1 MNDNT
6 NTHPIPRQSGAL
18 LIPDAQAFTVP
29 RPLPG
34 HQSLLARTAHAA
46 YWAFAPG
53 VRSEIRA
60 GHFGA
65 AAVGEAF
72 RQLEE
77 IQPAAVHLTRSERA
91 QGFAALFRLQ
101 SKHGG
106 VL

>member
-1 MNDNT
+1 
-6 NTHPIPRQSGAL
+6 
-18 LIPDAQAFTVP
+18 
-29 RPLPG
+29 
-34 HQSLLARTAHAA
+34 
-46 YWAFAPG
+46 

>member
-1 MNDNT
+1 MTDT
-6 NTHPIPRQSGAL
+6 RSPFGCL
-18 LIPDAQAFTVP
+18 LIDNPAAFTVP

-34 HQSLLARTAHAA
+34 RASLLARTTHAA

-53 VRSEIRA
+53 VRAEIRA

-65 AAVGEAF
+65 AGVGAAF

-77 IQPAAVHLTRSERA
+77 IQPAAVHLSRAERSR
-91 QGFAALFRLQ
+91 GFSELFNLE